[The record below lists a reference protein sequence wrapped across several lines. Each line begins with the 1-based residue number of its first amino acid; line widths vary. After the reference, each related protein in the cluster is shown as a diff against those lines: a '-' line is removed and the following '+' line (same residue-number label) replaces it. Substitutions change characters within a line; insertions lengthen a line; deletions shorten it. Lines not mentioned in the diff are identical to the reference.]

1 VGAVFPF
8 YDVFPRARAF
18 LPGCVYEY
26 FSEQDGYDFLPF
38 KHVQL
43 YFDEDAPDA
52 LLWVCR
58 YCHFWCEIFDPLIME
73 RHRSVCGLCSH
84 PTFNKDFI
92 SPSNCVR
99 EIVCP
104 HEAAI

>member
-1 VGAVFPF
+1 M
-8 YDVFPRARAF
+8 
-18 LPGCVYEY
+18 
-26 FSEQDGYDFLPF
+26 DFLPF

-43 YFDEDAPDA
+43 YADEDAPDA

-73 RHRSVCGLCSH
+73 RHRSVCGGVEDVWTVLPSHH

-104 HEAAI
+104 HKAAIYY